1 MNELNPY
8 LKETIK
14 KDFSTS
20 CLTTKGWGMQDYHFH
35 DGYEINFPMTEDI
48 KWFAGDRFYPVK
60 KGDLFLF
67 NSMDLHRA
75 IIPPDMEYKRYVLSF
90 KPEYIDPLSTGET
103 DLLECFHHREGEFSH
118 CIRLSNDQI
127 DELLHLLKKAM
138 YYCNSEEA
146 FGRDVY
152 AKITLTEILLLIN
165 SYYRSNNPVY
175 TAKNQGEYN
184 KVRPVIKYIHKNLDS
199 DLSLEKLS
207 KNFYISK
214 YYLGV
219 LFKKATGLTIN
230 EYIIN
235 YRIMMARELLKKD
248 IPVSAAGEKVG
259 FNNTSHFIRTFKKLT
274 GLSPKQY
281 AKQIFL
287 NKQKSSR

>member
-8 LKETIK
+8 LKEKIN

-20 CLTTKGWGMQDYHFH
+20 YLTTKGWGMQDYHFH
-35 DGYEINFPMTEDI
+35 DGYEINFPMTDHI
-48 KWFAGDRFYPVK
+48 KWFAGDSFYQVK

-75 IIPPDMEYKRYVLSF
+75 IIPPDMEYERYVLSF
-90 KPEYIDPLSTGET
+90 KPEYIDSLSTGDT

-118 CIRLSNDQI
+118 CIHLSNQQI
-127 DELLHLLKKAM
+127 DELLPLLKKAR
-138 YYCNSEEA
+138 YYCNDEKV

-152 AKITLTEILLLIN
+152 AKITLTEILILIN
-165 SYYRSNNPVY
+165 SYYRTNNPVY
-175 TAKNQGEYN
+175 ISKSQGEYN
-184 KVRPVIKYIHKNLDS
+184 RIRPVIQYIHKNINT
-199 DLSLEKLS
+199 DLSLDNLS
-207 KNFYISK
+207 KNFYMSK
-214 YYLGV
+214 FYLGV

-248 IPVSAAGEKVG
+248 IAVSAAGEKVG
-259 FNNTSHFIRTFKKLT
+259 FNNISHFIRTFKKLT

-281 AKQIFL
+281 AKQNIIH
-287 NKQKSSR
+287 Q